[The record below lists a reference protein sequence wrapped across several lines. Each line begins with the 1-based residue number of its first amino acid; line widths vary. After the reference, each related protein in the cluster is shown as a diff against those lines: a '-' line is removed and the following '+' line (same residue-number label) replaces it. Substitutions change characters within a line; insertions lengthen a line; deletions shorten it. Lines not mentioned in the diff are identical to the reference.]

1 MKNLAMFETPIEAQ
15 VLIDEL
21 QDHGIAAVVHDE
33 QRVELNMF
41 SAHTFG
47 RVRVEVSDADYEK
60 ARDVMVHEVS

>member
-1 MKNLAMFETPIEAQ
+1 MKNLATFETPIEAQ

-21 QDHGIAAVVHDE
+21 HDRGIEAIVHDE

-47 RVRVEVSDADYEK
+47 RVRVEVADVDYEK
-60 ARDVMVHEVS
+60 ARDVMVHEIS